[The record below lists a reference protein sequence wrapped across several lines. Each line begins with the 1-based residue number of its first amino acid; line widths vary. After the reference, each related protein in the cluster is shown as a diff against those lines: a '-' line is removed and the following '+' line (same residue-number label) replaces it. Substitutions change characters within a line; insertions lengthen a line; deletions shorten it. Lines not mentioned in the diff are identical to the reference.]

1 MYLLRGAIWEAGLTR
16 NAPGKARSAA
26 RQPAAR
32 MLPVRGSVGG
42 RKESFSRWWTH
53 AMLPPR
59 GAHTGVDRN
68 ARARN
73 LTYTHRHPFDAATRA
88 RRVTPLRARSRAPW
102 RVGAVAVESSTL
114 GEQHPLAVAR
124 PPRATPNGPNGP
136 MVFFSAQP
144 TPYWPGT
151 MGAAAPTRSARATT
165 YPPRV
170 GAAGGKKREPPAAAP

>member
-1 MYLLRGAIWEAGLTR
+1 MLAWLSVMYLLRGAIWEAGLTR

-124 PPRATPNGPNGP
+124 HARLARRPTAQTAQWFSFRRSRHLKVQARWARQRPRGALARRLTL
-136 MVFFSAQP
+136 
-144 TPYWPGT
+144 PG
-151 MGAAAPTRSARATT
+151 
-165 YPPRV
+165 
-170 GAAGGKKREPPAAAP
+170 